1 MNRPFNV
8 ELFKSTLSTAWLG
21 QEFLH
26 LDRVDSTN
34 SYLKN
39 VPDGELRHGTV
50 LLTDHQTG
58 GRGQYKKQ
66 WHSGANKNLT
76 FTIAFRP
83 ERADRMPLLTLSCA
97 NAVSSVLDTYSKSPV
112 KLKWPNDLII
122 DDQKLGGILTECI
135 FLGNKP
141 DRILIGIGLNI
152 YSNGYDGIQLD
163 SAVCLEEVC
172 REAVDIGREHLLSGC
187 LESIEE
193 AYSEWAD
200 KYTDLHKKVSKR
212 LMGYGNWVNISIDGV
227 REKGS
232 FKFLGVNAEGEPIA
246 LNEELDVNTFKH
258 GQVRIHTGS

>member
-1 MNRPFNV
+1 MNQPFNV

-21 QEFLH
+21 QEFIH

-39 VPDGELRHGTV
+39 VSDDKLCHGTV

-58 GRGQYKKQ
+58 GRGQYKKK
-66 WHSGANKNLT
+66 WHSGSNKNLT

-97 NAVSSVLDTYSKSPV
+97 DAVSSVLDEFSRYPV
-112 KLKWPNDLII
+112 KMKWPNDLMING
-122 DDQKLGGILTECI
+122 QKIGGILTECI
-135 FLGNKP
+135 FLGNRP

-152 YSNGYDGIQLD
+152 FSNGYDGVQLD
-163 SAVCLEEVC
+163 TAVCLEDVC
-172 REAVDIGREHLLSGC
+172 REAADINREYLLSDC
-187 LESIEE
+187 LESIEK
-193 AYSEWAD
+193 AYSKW
-200 KYTDLHKKVSKR
+200 TDGETELHKKVSKR
-212 LMGYGNWVNISIDGV
+212 LIGYGNWVNISIDGV
-227 REKGS
+227 HQKGS
-232 FKFLGVNAEGEPIA
+232 FKFLGINGEGEPIA